1 VNQPAPNSPAVSPYG
16 QGVPVTV
23 GASGNNTSRQLV
35 TGAGMII
42 AICLQNDSLT
52 TACRGLLLDGTDITG
67 ALIAPFGAAAAG
79 NSNAGFGLPGLPF
92 RIGLYLH
99 SINGLFDISV
109 TYIPLTRPLS

>member
-23 GASGNNTSRQLV
+23 GVSGNNTSRQLV
-35 TGAGMII
+35 TGAGLII
-42 AICLQNDSLT
+42 AVCLQNDSA
-52 TACRGLLLDGTDITG
+52 TAICRGLLADGTDNTG
-67 ALIAPFGAAAAG
+67 ALITPFGAAAGG

-99 SINGLFDISV
+99 SITGLFDISV